1 MPYRTTLSDDEKKM
15 APPAQES
22 SAPEPPTSESSA
34 PEPPTSEPPARAPP
48 ARAPPARE
56 PPASEQSVLMV
67 TALDPPMPPLMI
79 SRMISY
85 SEEVNS
91 VYDVAIN
98 VNTTGCEHC
107 MELVPEM

>member
-15 APPAQES
+15 VPPAQEQPARDPPVS
-22 SAPEPPTSESSA
+22 EPPARDPPVS
-34 PEPPTSEPPARAPP
+34 EPPESEPPARAPLS
-48 ARAPPARE
+48 RE
-56 PPASEQSVLMV
+56 PQ
-67 TALDPPMPPLMI
+67 ALDPPMPPLMI

>member
-1 MPYRTTLSDDEKKM
+1 MPYYRTTLSDDEKKM
-15 APPAQES
+15 VS
-22 SAPEPPTSESSA
+22 
-34 PEPPTSEPPARAPP
+34 PARGQP
-48 ARAPPARE
+48 AREQPAREQPASE
-56 PPASEQSVLMV
+56 PPASEQPASEQPAREL
-67 TALDPPMPPLMI
+67 TAPLMI

-85 SEEVNS
+85 GEEVNS